1 MQLGL
6 QAAESSA
13 TRSSSKLSTLEPER
27 NLPGDP
33 LSAELGAEDLT
44 PADTRVTEAARRA
57 APKAASRFSDFSCD
71 VAQRGARSFPWV
83 QDPKSPLRK
92 HAAVFQ
98 GRCGASPLTIR
109 YHRHKTCVITKH
121 TLDTTAREALLYVM
135 AFLHT

>member
-57 APKAASRFSDFSCD
+57 AQRQPQGFRISAATWL
-71 VAQRGARSFPWV
+71 RGG
-83 QDPKSPLRK
+83 LE
-92 HAAVFQ
+92 VFR
-98 GRCGASPLTIR
+98 GFRIPSLLCAS
-109 YHRHKTCVITKH
+109 
-121 TLDTTAREALLYVM
+121 TLQSSKEGVGPPR
-135 AFLHT
+135 